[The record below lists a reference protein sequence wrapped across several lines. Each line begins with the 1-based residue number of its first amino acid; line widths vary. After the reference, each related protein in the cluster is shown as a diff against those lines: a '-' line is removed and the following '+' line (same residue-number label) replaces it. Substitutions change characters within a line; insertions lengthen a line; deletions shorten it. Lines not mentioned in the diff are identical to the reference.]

1 LPIAADN
8 DNVFLICS
16 MALSHCD
23 LVSVASWPRRKEE
36 FVIPSSMPRT
46 QPVVHRPAKRLH
58 FSRVPLYLGP
68 DRPRRVAPRRRTR

>member
-36 FVIPSSMPRT
+36 FRYPLLGAAL
-46 QPVVHRPAKRLH
+46 QPVVRPPAKHLH
-58 FSRVPLYLGP
+58 FSRPPLYLNP
-68 DRPRRVAPRRRTR
+68 LRLRRIALHRGAR